1 MARPKSNLDKKIASI
16 EISLRGGPLD
26 KKIMDV
32 AYPNWEYYVLDM
44 GRSLYVKVSS
54 TEYMYSQDWSITKQK
69 ETLI

>member
-1 MARPKSNLDKKIASI
+1 MARPKSNLDKKITSI
-16 EISLRGGPLD
+16 EITLRDGPLD

-32 AYPNWEYYVLDM
+32 AYPTREYYVLDM